1 MEKYTVTDTLVGDKE
16 IESSDESEGTM
27 QFSRLSNRQ
36 ARHLLKMRTYVR
48 KQREAETDPI
58 RREVWTNI
66 LASIIVVA
74 EDEGDC

>member
-1 MEKYTVTDTLVGDKE
+1 MEQYTVTDTIVGDKE
-16 IESSDESEGTM
+16 IESSNETEGTM

-36 ARHLLKMRTYVR
+36 ARHLLQLRTYVR
-48 KQREAETDPI
+48 KQQDSETDPK

-66 LASIIVVA
+66 LASILVVA